1 MEAGDTGQPP
11 PLPPGEDT
19 PSRLSQKA
27 CELSP
32 LLPGWKGE
40 SEGV

>member
-11 PLPPGEDT
+11 PLPAGEDT
-19 PSRLSQKA
+19 PGRLSQRA

-32 LLPGWKGE
+32 PAAGLGG
-40 SEGV
+40 